1 MNELSIGKRQCI
13 FIGWND
19 PNYSRSSVLLN
30 YNSSG
35 MPKLFRKIP
44 LGLKNQIKEIR
55 RLGKESN
62 CDSIIVVMSPCHKL
76 AILARALTK
85 SKIVLDAGWPL
96 TDGVLSRGVS
106 PRNFFKLAY
115 VFALD
120 FLAFHSAHLVLLETK
135 IQKARV
141 ARIFLKR
148 KSQIER
154 SFTGYDECCV
164 TETQSKSP
172 IISEIKLIIKSKE
185 PKLVVLFR
193 GKINPESGFENILGA
208 SRLLDNDFLIL
219 LATGVPGVVSELSS
233 NCILI
238 PMLDKSEMSE
248 LYKISDIT
256 LGQLSNH
263 PRLKYTIP
271 HKAFESG
278 YFGMCYLSAKS
289 EGLQE
294 WITPEH
300 AFQIESVS
308 PKTIATSLRI
318 LTNRSIREK
327 YSSSL
332 LAQYNY
338 LASQNAIN
346 EEFEDIIFRRF
357 SQIS

>member
-1 MNELSIGKRQCI
+1 MDELRIRKRQCI

-30 YNSSG
+30 YNSSEL
-35 MPKLFRKIP
+35 PKLFHKIP

-55 RLGKESN
+55 RLGKVVN
-62 CDSIIVVMSPCHKL
+62 RDSIIVVMSPCHKL

-85 SKIVLDAGWPL
+85 SKIILDAGWPL
-96 TDGVLSRGVS
+96 TDGVLSRGVT
-106 PRNFFKLAY
+106 PRIFLKLVY
-115 VFALD
+115 VFAVD
-120 FLAFHSAHLVLLETK
+120 FLAFHSAHLVLLETR

-154 SFTGYDECCV
+154 SFTGYDESCV
-164 TETQSKSP
+164 AETEKKSP
-172 IISEIKLIIKSKE
+172 IISEIKLIIESKN

-193 GKINPESGFENILGA
+193 GKINPESGYENILGA
-208 SRLLDNDFLIL
+208 SRLLDSDFLIL
-219 LATGVPGVVSELSS
+219 LATGVSGVVSELSS
-233 NCILI
+233 NCVLI
-238 PMLDKSEMSE
+238 PVLNKNEMSDV
-248 LYKISDIT
+248 YRISDIA

-263 PRLKYTIP
+263 PRLQYTIP

-278 YFGMCYLSAKS
+278 YFGKCYLSAKS

-300 AFQIESVS
+300 TFQIESIS
-308 PKTIATSLRI
+308 PETIASSLRI
-318 LTNRSIREK
+318 LTDRSIREK

-346 EEFEDIIFRRF
+346 EEFEDVVFRRF
-357 SQIS
+357 HRIS